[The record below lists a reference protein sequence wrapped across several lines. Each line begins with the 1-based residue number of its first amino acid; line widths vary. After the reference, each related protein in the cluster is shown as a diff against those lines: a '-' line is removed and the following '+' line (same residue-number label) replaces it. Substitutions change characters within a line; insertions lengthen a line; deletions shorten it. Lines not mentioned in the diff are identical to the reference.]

1 MFYVSRQV
9 GRKYGVVDTSD
20 NIEEFYSKSELEHY
34 YNSGIEVKGVGY
46 VKNKFTITPSVS
58 ALSRHNS
65 AKNRLLRG
73 TSTGLKG
80 FDLKFEGDKVIALPL
95 TEEFFDMVKEVA
107 VNNRYILTIPEIV
120 THISDDFFNPPTSFT
135 NGSSYVRFSVVLP
148 KSLVVIGSGALSSF
162 LIEHIEFTGK
172 IDVIARGKSLNS
184 VITSGTSDI
193 KVKRLE
199 YRSIF
204 ASSDLYLPDIEY
216 MDESSI
222 DYRNY
227 RKNLSVYLGKNIKEL
242 TNFVVPIET
251 YLGDNYRKVSSHLMH
266 RATIVYFND
275 DCDLRKL
282 DMNFD
287 LDRYFD
293 YDKYYAHLSSY
304 IFVMNESLYKRVSHL
319 FNSDNLNNNVVIGII
334 TYKFD
339 SELKSLRD
347 NLSNCCTKGY
357 KKAFKNYFTKED
369 LGTYKLL
376 QFRNPDIINSL

>member
-20 NIEEFYSKSELEHY
+20 NVEEFYSKSELEHY

-46 VKNKFTITPSVS
+46 VKNKFTITPSMS

-120 THISDDFFNPPTSFT
+120 THISDDFFNPPTSFIT
-135 NGSSYVRFSVVLP
+135 GYNYVKFSVVLP
-148 KSLVVIGSGALSSF
+148 KSLVVIGSDALSSF
-162 LIEHIEFTGK
+162 VIEHIEFTGK
-172 IDVIARGKSLNS
+172 IDVIARGKSLSS
-184 VITSGTSDI
+184 VRTSGTSDI

-216 MDESSI
+216 MADSSI
-222 DYRNY
+222 DCNNY

-242 TNFVVPIET
+242 TNFVAPSEV